1 MLAPYERGSH
11 IYEPLASLR
20 REAGTPQATMLA
32 SLEASGVPIIE
43 RYYSPSEHPYMRGDP
58 DEGLWFLLEGTLEV
72 CKLYGA
78 FREATVRLIDGE
90 GLFGELSVRSTG
102 FHRDSA
108 QAISACRVAKVPKS
122 LLQRHLRRIQ
132 VAPPRCLAP
141 SPSAPRSAK
150 LWWNDC
156 SIGR

>member
-1 MLAPYERGSH
+1 M
-11 IYEPLASLR
+11 
-20 REAGTPQATMLA
+20 
-32 SLEASGVPIIE
+32 PIIE
-43 RYYSPSEHPYMRGDP
+43 RSYSPGEHPYMRGDS
-58 DEGLWFLLEGTLEV
+58 DEGMWFLLEGTLEV
-72 CKLYGA
+72 YKLYGA
-78 FREATVRLIDGE
+78 FREATVRLLDGA
-90 GLFGELSVRSTG
+90 GLFGEPCLRPTG
-102 FHRDSA
+102 RHRDSA

-150 LWWNDC
+150 VWWNDC

>member
-1 MLAPYERGSH
+1 L
-11 IYEPLASLR
+11 LASLD
-20 REAGTPQATMLA
+20 
-32 SLEASGVPIIE
+32 ASGVPIIE
-43 RYYSPSEHPYMRGDP
+43 RCYSPSEHPYMRGDP

-102 FHRDSA
+102 YHRDSA